1 MSTDALVP
9 RARELWEGL
18 AAAPVTFGP
27 AGAVNVVVSPVS
39 SMCPPGWVG
48 LVVLGGSAI
57 VTVPDD
63 AAAAR
68 VRAAFAEV
76 PADALTDA
84 GVVRALLP
92 VVDML
97 GPAALGYLS
106 ASDFRPVETVET
118 LSAAAAAAA
127 AAATATDAGR
137 PSVGIR
143 IEQLPVGHPD
153 LCALEEAAGE
163 QDAAEAS
170 IDEITSPA
178 FVVREGGVVVAACGY
193 HAWPCRTAHV
203 CVLTHPDWRGRG
215 LARATASATV
225 VHALAEGLLPQWR
238 ARVPA
243 SRRVA
248 RALGFREIGTQI
260 SVELGDE

>member
-18 AAAPVTFGP
+18 AAARVTFGP
-27 AGAVNVVVSPVS
+27 AGTVNVGVSPAS

-48 LVVLGGSAI
+48 LVILGGSAI
-57 VTVPDD
+57 VTAPDD

-76 PADALTDA
+76 PADTLTDA
-84 GVVRALLP
+84 DVVRTLLP
-92 VVDML
+92 VVDIL
-97 GPAALGYLS
+97 GPTALGYLS
-106 ASDFRPVETVET
+106 AADFRPVDA
-118 LSAAAAAAA
+118 LSAAPADADRPAAA
-127 AAATATDAGR
+127 
-137 PSVGIR
+137 IR

-170 IDEITSPA
+170 IDEITSPV
-178 FVVREGGVVVAACGY
+178 FVVREGEVVMAACGY
-193 HAWPCRTAHV
+193 QAWPSRTAHV

-225 VHALAEGLLPQWR
+225 AHALAEGLLPQWR
-238 ARVPA
+238 ARVPP

-248 RALGFREIGTQI
+248 RTLGFREIGTQI
-260 SVELGDE
+260 SIELGD